1 MILLLVYKN
10 VVIHDHGAIMAKSI
24 FISGASSGIGKALSL
39 ELVKHGYNVYAGVRN
54 EQDAEALHAQASE
67 NLIPLMLD
75 VTVPESILAACGQVQ
90 ERTNGELFCLVNNA
104 GISVSGALE
113 FIPIQDFR
121 QEIEV
126 NLIGQLAL
134 TQRSLPMIRKGRG
147 RLIFVSS
154 VAGRL
159 VTPFNGP
166 YATSKAALVA
176 MADGLRLEL
185 MPWEI
190 YVSVLFVGS
199 VQTPIWEKS
208 AHLAGEILRRAP
220 SDAWNMYGAMQKRTG
235 AFYRQT
241 AKNGMS
247 AESVARIIRGLVEV
261 EHPKEYILVGR
272 SALRIEL
279 AVKLLPVRLRD
290 WLVRYQ
296 MDLLKS

>member
-1 MILLLVYKN
+1 MQ
-10 VVIHDHGAIMAKSI
+10 KSI

-39 ELVKHGYNVYAGVRN
+39 ELDKQGYQVFAGVRN
-54 EQDAEALHAQASE
+54 EQDAEALGAEASQ

-75 VTVPESILAACGQVQ
+75 VTMPESITAACAQVQ

-113 FIPIQDFR
+113 FIPVQDFR
-121 QEIEV
+121 QQIEV

-134 TQRSLPMIRKGRG
+134 TQRALPMIRKGRG

-199 VQTPIWEKS
+199 VQTPIWKKS
-208 AHLAGEILRRAP
+208 AHLAGEILRRSP
-220 SDAWNMYGAMQKRTG
+220 SDAWNLYGAKQKRAG
-235 AFYRQT
+235 AFYRQ
-241 AKNGMS
+241 AGENGMS
-247 AESVARIIRGLVEV
+247 VERVARIVRRLVEV
-261 EHPKEYILVGR
+261 DRPKEYVLVGR
-272 SALRIEL
+272 SAFRIEL
-279 AVKLLPVRLRD
+279 MAKLLPVRLRD

-296 MDLLKS
+296 MGLLKS